1 MDRRK
6 ALKNMG
12 VALGYTVA
20 TPTLLNIM
28 QSCKRE
34 PSFDWVPDFFSLEE
48 GRAIT
53 QLVDILIPETD
64 TPSASD
70 VQVHLFID
78 RFAAE
83 VMASEQ
89 QSFWK
94 MVTKVF
100 MDTAYESADKEI
112 PDDLTNAELEV
123 VLAKALKYTPEE
135 KEAYDTLIEN
145 YMVNLQDDKVG
156 SLGNDAARYAF
167 ATNLRGITILG
178 YKTSEYIGERV
189 LPYLPVPGT
198 YVACGDVNELSEGKI
213 WSPNR

>member
-28 QSCKRE
+28 QSCKKE
-34 PSFDWVPDFFSLEE
+34 PSFDWQPDFFSREE
-48 GRAIT
+48 GRALT
-53 QLVDILIPETD
+53 QLVDIILPETD

-83 VMASEQ
+83 VMTSEQ

-100 MDTAYESADKEI
+100 MDKVFTSSSKEDADE
-112 PDDLTNAELEV
+112 LSNEELEA
-123 VLAKALKYTPEE
+123 VLAKALSYTPEK
-135 KEAYDTLIEN
+135 KEAYDTHIEN
-145 YMVNLQDDKVG
+145 YMEKLKEGKMG
-156 SLGNDAARYAF
+156 SLPDDAATYAF
-167 ATNLRGITILG
+167 ATNLRGMTIWG
-178 YKTSEYIGERV
+178 YKTSEYVGEKV
-189 LPYLPVPGT
+189 LPYLPVPGG
-198 YVACGDVNELSEGKI
+198 YEACGDIDELTGGKV

>member
-28 QSCKRE
+28 QSCKKE
-34 PSFDWVPDFFSLEE
+34 PSFEWVPDFFSQAE

-100 MDTAYESADKEI
+100 MDTAYSSADKDVTDE
-112 PDDLTNAELEV
+112 LTNEELET

-135 KEAYDTLIEN
+135 KEEFDTLIEN
-145 YMVNLQDDKVG
+145 YMVNLQEGNVG
-156 SLGNDAARYAF
+156 SIGDDAARYAF
-167 ATNLRGITILG
+167 ATNLRGKTILG

-198 YVACGDVNELSEGKI
+198 YVACGDVDELTEGKA

>member
-20 TPTLLNIM
+20 TPTLLSIM

-34 PSFDWVPDFFSLEE
+34 PSFDWQPDFFSQEE
-48 GRAIT
+48 GRALT
-53 QLVDILIPETD
+53 QLVDIILPETD

-78 RFAAE
+78 RFASE

-100 MDTAYESADKEI
+100 IDKALALANKE
-112 PDDLTNAELEV
+112 TNEELSGEELEA
-123 VLAKALKYTPEE
+123 VLAKSLAYTSEE
-135 KEAYDTLIEN
+135 KEEYDSLIEN
-145 YMVNLQDDKVG
+145 YMVNLQEGNMG
-156 SLGNDAARYAF
+156 SLPDDAATYAF
-167 ATNLRGITILG
+167 ATNLRGITIWG
-178 YKTSEYIGERV
+178 YKTSEYVGEKV
-189 LPYLPVPGT
+189 LPYLPVPGG
-198 YVACGDVNELSEGKI
+198 YEACGDLNELTGGKV

>member
-34 PSFDWVPDFFSLEE
+34 PSFDWVPDFFSQEE

-100 MDTAYESADKEI
+100 MDTAYSSADKEVTVE
-112 PDDLTNAELEV
+112 LTNVELEA

-135 KEAYDTLIEN
+135 KEEYDTLIEN
-145 YMVNLQDDKVG
+145 YMVNLQEGKMG
-156 SLGNDAARYAF
+156 SLGDDAARYAF

-198 YVACGDVNELSEGKI
+198 YVACGDVDELSEGKV